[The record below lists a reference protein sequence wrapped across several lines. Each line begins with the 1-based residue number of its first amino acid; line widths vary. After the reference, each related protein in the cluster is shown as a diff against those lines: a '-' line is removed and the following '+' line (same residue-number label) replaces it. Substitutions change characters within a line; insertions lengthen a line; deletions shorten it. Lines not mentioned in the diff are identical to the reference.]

1 MTTMLE
7 KMKNKTYRNFMVVKN
22 LLTKEKGYDAT
33 TSTQIAHRI
42 FDNYELD
49 NTRTIK
55 DYYDRV
61 ISREEFEA
69 QF

>member
-1 MTTMLE
+1 MLE
-7 KMKNKTYRNFMVVKN
+7 KMKNKTYWNFIVVKN
-22 LLTKEKGYDAT
+22 LLMKEKGYDAT
-33 TSTQIAHRI
+33 TSTQITHRI
-42 FDNYELD
+42 FENYELD

-61 ISREEFEA
+61 ISRKEFEA